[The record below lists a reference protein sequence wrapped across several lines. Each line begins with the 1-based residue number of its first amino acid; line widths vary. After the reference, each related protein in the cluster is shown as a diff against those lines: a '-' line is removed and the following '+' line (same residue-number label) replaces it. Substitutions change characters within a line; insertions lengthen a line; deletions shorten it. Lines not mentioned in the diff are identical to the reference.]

1 MKTRSFTITAQPLG
15 GRRVKF
21 IASTPAVDSHGTRLH
36 PRGCRLVRFKMA
48 GYLPFLWAHRREGEP
63 DDVLGRVVEVEVSD
77 AAVVCVVEFDDHPK
91 ALRCLRQ
98 VRRGFLRACS
108 VGFVA
113 EQEEMASDGVVD
125 VLAWELC
132 ELSLCAIGS
141 NPEALVARSFTV
153 TSRPRAAARAAA
165 TSFADRAAAPA
176 TPNRGT
182 RNMNPAEVMAKLGI
196 AEGSTPEQIVDAV
209 LKYLAGSPDAAEAKA
224 VLLGL
229 LAMLTPAPSASSDG
243 AAAAAAEAMADEV
256 RKLQARVAELEA
268 AKGAAEKKAEP
279 TPEQRADADINEG
292 RWLLSQRSALVEQ
305 YKAGKTPFLFAPKT
319 FSSRGVTFTEGGNPV
334 KPDVK
339 ARLDAGADGA
349 ANLSELERGIVEMA
363 QRSKLPVSTKT
374 FAAAKGR

>member
-1 MKTRSFTITAQPLG
+1 MKTRSFTISATPLG
-15 GRRVKF
+15 GRRVRF
-21 IASTPAVDSHGTRLH
+21 VASTPAVDSHGTRLH
-36 PRGCRLVRFKMA
+36 PRGCKLGRFKKA

-63 DDVLGRVVEVEVSD
+63 DDVLGRVVEVEITE

-113 EQEEMASDGVVD
+113 EQEEVAADGVVD

-132 ELSLCAIGS
+132 ELSLCPIGS
-141 NPEALVARSFTV
+141 NPEALAVRSFTV

-182 RNMNPAEVMAKLGI
+182 RMNPSEILAKLGL
-196 AEGSTPEQIVDAV
+196 AEGATPEQIVDAL
-209 LKYLAGSPDAAEAKA
+209 LKYMGTSPDAAEAKA
-224 VLLGL
+224 LLTGL
-229 LAMLTPAPSASSDG
+229 FAMLTPAASSASDG

-256 RKLQARVAELEA
+256 RKLQARIAELEA
-268 AKGAAEKKAEP
+268 AKGEAEKKAEP
-279 TPEQRADADINEG
+279 TAEQRADEAIHDG
-292 RWLLSQRSALVEQ
+292 RWLGSQRSALVAQ
-305 YKAGKTPFLFAPKT
+305 FAANKTPYLFPAKT
-319 FSSRGVTFTEGGNPV
+319 FSSRGVNFTEGGNPV

-349 ANLSELERGIVEMA
+349 AGNLSELERGIVEMA
-363 QRSKLPVSTKT
+363 QRNKLPISSKT